1 MKNVFLYVVFFC
13 CYNMFSQTSKEIIKE
28 IKSNAVLQDL
38 NQNLNN
44 YDKIK
49 EIIKVEDFDEEIKL
63 LNNYNLSD
71 FWPINFN
78 FIGKINDVFSDVLVF
93 FPKGFKSKH
102 NVIYFNDLSKKIK
115 YIYSFKS
122 EEKEYYIIEYDNFI
136 TYDSKLFTKDYK
148 DKFLVI
154 EKKDLLELIEKI
166 KVLESELTTFK
177 SNLEKSK
184 FKLLVLQQKEIV
196 DLNDYG
202 NYVSN
207 KRQFMVVFLSNS
219 NYETNNPF
227 DFSKTIKLSGFNF
240 NIDYKDVFDID
251 GKDLKIKKITYTK
264 DDNGKLKA
272 KISVG
277 LNNLKVLTL
286 NYLKLKEN
294 YFTDWKGN
302 FPNIDGDSFYYYLEA
317 RSPNDLNVMSKDNYW
332 EKIFID
338 DVKFKNVLDSSDL
351 NIDDLSLDISLD
363 LKNIFSFPKLDFKN
377 GEIYNPKEYI
387 DENRN
392 VGIAVLE
399 FKTNYSGGFFYN
411 EMKHSLTS
419 KLKRETNEL
428 YNEKTKE
435 ITRVQGNKK
444 VIANMTKKYG
454 KKYVDDALNGNIT
467 IGMPEELLPIPL
479 QAWVIKARDEYPN
492 GFKLY
497 CSFSL
502 NTSRKLLITVV
513 NKKVVKIS
521 NW

>member
-1 MKNVFLYVVFFC
+1 
-13 CYNMFSQTSKEIIKE
+13 
-28 IKSNAVLQDL
+28 
-38 NQNLNN
+38 
-44 YDKIK
+44 
-49 EIIKVEDFDEEIKL
+49 
-63 LNNYNLSD
+63 
-71 FWPINFN
+71 
-78 FIGKINDVFSDVLVF
+78 
-93 FPKGFKSKH
+93 
-102 NVIYFNDLSKKIK
+102 
-115 YIYSFKS
+115 
-122 EEKEYYIIEYDNFI
+122 
-136 TYDSKLFTKDYK
+136 
-148 DKFLVI
+148 
-154 EKKDLLELIEKI
+154 
-166 KVLESELTTFK
+166 
-177 SNLEKSK
+177 
-184 FKLLVLQQKEIV
+184 
-196 DLNDYG
+196 
-202 NYVSN
+202 
-207 KRQFMVVFLSNS
+207 
-219 NYETNNPF
+219 
-227 DFSKTIKLSGFNF
+227 
-240 NIDYKDVFDID
+240 
-251 GKDLKIKKITYTK
+251 
-264 DDNGKLKA
+264 
-272 KISVG
+272 
-277 LNNLKVLTL
+277 
-286 NYLKLKEN
+286 
-294 YFTDWKGN
+294 
-302 FPNIDGDSFYYYLEA
+302 
-317 RSPNDLNVMSKDNYW
+317 MSKDNYW

-363 LKNIFSFPKLDFKN
+363 LKNIFSFPKLDFKY

-444 VIANMTKKYG
+444 VIADMTKKYG

-513 NKKVVKIS
+513 NKKVIKK
-521 NW
+521 